1 MEKYLIIIAIFSLV
15 SCHYS
20 KEESI
25 LFKKFQKFIKK
36 YNKKYDSIN
45 EFLARYLVF
54 KNNIMNIK
62 SQNLSFKTGITQF
75 ADLTQQEFKKK
86 YLNLNYDAMAASN
99 FNPYIPKKTND
110 APSSLD
116 WRTEN
121 RVTSV
126 KDQGECNSAWAIS
139 SIGNLEGLYAG
150 YYGVL
155 EDLSISLLID
165 CDNNDDGCHGGLM
178 EYAFLWLKS
187 NGIMTE
193 KDYPT
198 QIQKHACKKDK
209 DKYVNMTVTGYKKL
223 GKEYDVF
230 SCVDEELMKE
240 FLYENGPLS
249 IAFNANCLQVY
260 KGGIIDMELEKCPV
274 SGINHAAL
282 LVGYGTDSI
291 SGLDYWI
298 VKNEWG
304 KYWGENGYFRIR
316 RGNGTCAI
324 NCYVISA
331 TVHFK

>member
-1 MEKYLIIIAIFSLV
+1 MEKYLIIIVIFSLV
-15 SCHYS
+15 TCNYS
-20 KEESI
+20 EEESM

-45 EFLARYLVF
+45 EFFARYLVF
-54 KNNIMNIK
+54 KYNILSIK

-75 ADLTQQEFKKK
+75 ADLTQQEFKKR
-86 YLNLNYDAMAASN
+86 YLNLNYNAMAVSN
-99 FNPYIPKKTND
+99 FDPYIPKKIND
-110 APSSLD
+110 APSSFD

-126 KDQGECNSAWAIS
+126 KSQSECNSAWAYS
-139 SIGNLEGLYAG
+139 AIGNLEGLYAG
-150 YYGVL
+150 YYGIL
-155 EDLSISLLID
+155 EDFSVGLLVD
-165 CDNNDDGCHGGLM
+165 CDNNDDGCNGGLM
-178 EYAFLWLKS
+178 EYAFTWLKS

-198 QIQKHACKKDK
+198 RGTKGTCKSISE
-209 DKYVNMTVTGYKKL
+209 KYVNMKVTGFKKL
-223 GKEYDVF
+223 GKAYDVF

-249 IAFNANCLQVY
+249 IAFNAYCLQLY
-260 KGGIIDMELEKCPV
+260 SRGIVDMDSEKCPT

-282 LVGYGTDSI
+282 LVGYGTDST

-304 KYWGENGYFRIR
+304 KSWGENGYFRIR

-324 NCYVISA
+324 NCYVLSA
-331 TVHFK
+331 TVSF

>member
-1 MEKYLIIIAIFSLV
+1 M
-15 SCHYS
+15 
-20 KEESI
+20 
-25 LFKKFQKFIKK
+25 
-36 YNKKYDSIN
+36 
-45 EFLARYLVF
+45 
-54 KNNIMNIK
+54 
-62 SQNLSFKTGITQF
+62 
-75 ADLTQQEFKKK
+75 
-86 YLNLNYDAMAASN
+86 
-99 FNPYIPKKTND
+99 
-110 APSSLD
+110 
-116 WRTEN
+116 
-121 RVTSV
+121 TSV
-126 KDQGECNSAWAIS
+126 KEQGKCNSAWAIS

-150 YYGVL
+150 HYGVL
-155 EDLSISLLID
+155 EDFSISLLTIKILYNIFMEIKKLLD
-165 CDNNDDGCHGGLM
+165 CDNIDDGCHGGLM
-178 EYAFLWLKS
+178 EYAFTWLKK

-193 KDYPT
+193 KDYPSE
-198 QIQKHACKKDK
+198 IQKHACKMDK
-209 DKYVNMTVTGYKKL
+209 NKYVNMTVTGFKKL

-230 SCVDEELMKE
+230 DCVDEELMKE

-260 KGGIIDMELEKCPV
+260 RGGIIDMDLEKCPV

-282 LVGYGTDSI
+282 LVGYGTDYT